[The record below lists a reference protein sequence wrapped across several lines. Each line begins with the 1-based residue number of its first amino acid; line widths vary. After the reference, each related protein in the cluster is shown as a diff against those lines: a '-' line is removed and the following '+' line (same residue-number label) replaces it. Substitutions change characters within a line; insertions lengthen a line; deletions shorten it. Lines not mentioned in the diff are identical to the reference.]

1 VQSDFPFIYAGRRS
15 GNFSCFI
22 CGIILPNYIYT
33 VLSMSNL
40 ADKLTRGLKT
50 LLILPIRGY
59 QYLISPL
66 LGSNCRFYPS
76 CSHYMIEAI
85 ETHGIV
91 KGGYLGIRRI
101 LRCHPYSDGGMDPV
115 PPRCGCGEPHKHDAK
130 TQNPS
135 EPPAD
140 HTSHQ

>member
-1 VQSDFPFIYAGRRS
+1 
-15 GNFSCFI
+15 
-22 CGIILPNYIYT
+22 
-33 VLSMSNL
+33 MSNL
-40 ADKLTRGLKT
+40 ADKLTRGLKK

-85 ETHGIV
+85 ETHGIL

-101 LRCHPYSDGGMDPV
+101 LRCHPYSEGGMDPV
-115 PPRCGCGEPHKHDAK
+115 PPRCGCGEHNHDAQSGTDNK
-130 TQNPS
+130 PS
-135 EPPAD
+135 AD
-140 HTSHQ
+140 HTNNG

>member
-1 VQSDFPFIYAGRRS
+1 
-15 GNFSCFI
+15 
-22 CGIILPNYIYT
+22 
-33 VLSMSNL
+33 MSNL
-40 ADKLTRGLKT
+40 TNKLTRGLKT

-85 ETHGIV
+85 ETHGIL

-101 LRCHPYSDGGMDPV
+101 LRCHPYSEGGMDPV
-115 PPRCGCGEPHKHDAK
+115 PPRCGCGSHSNDD
-130 TQNPS
+130 PS
-135 EPPAD
+135 GTESKPSAD
-140 HTSHQ
+140 HTNNG